1 MNVYNTVLLQWNSR
15 TILAYRTEPNWT
27 ELNMASLDP
36 NFFNISMFFR
46 VRSDRTELCFIAFE
60 WFYMMYLMHLND
72 FYEFGSIE
80 PKSKKYR
87 NSEKIR
93 SGSIELIQLN
103 SIRSDSVRFGSRVS
117 LYWNLSLCVNYDF
130 NYVIRLRFHYEI
142 TVMI

>member
-15 TILAYRTEPNWT
+15 TFSPTEPNRI

-46 VRSDRTELCFIAFE
+46 VRSDRTKLCFIAFE
-60 WFYMMYLMHLND
+60 WFYMMYLND
-72 FYEFGSIE
+72 FYEFGS
-80 PKSKKYR
+80 KKHR
-87 NSEKIR
+87 NIEKIR
-93 SGSIELIQLN
+93 FGSIELIRLN
-103 SIRSDSVRFGSRVS
+103 SILDRFGSIFQEGSRVS

-142 TVMI
+142 TVMV